1 VSRRIV
7 PLGAVVAVALGGALG
22 APARYEL
29 GRALH
34 PAAGFPV
41 ATLAVNLSGAFALG
55 LLVVLVGERLAPR
68 RYVRQFFGTGL
79 LGAYTTYSTFA
90 VESDLLLRHG
100 RIGVAIGY
108 VLATVVG
115 GLAVAALGARAAGA
129 LPVRAPA
136 PL

>member
-1 VSRRIV
+1 VTRRAL
-7 PLGAVVAVALGGALG
+7 PFGAIVAVAIGGALG

-29 GRALH
+29 GRAWH
-34 PAAGFPV
+34 ATGGFPV

-55 LLVVLVGERLAPR
+55 LLVVLVGERLPPR
-68 RYVRQFFGTGL
+68 RYVRQFFGTGV

-90 VESDLLLRHG
+90 VEADLLLRHS

-115 GLAVAALGARAAGA
+115 GIVCAALGARVAGA
-129 LPVRAPA
+129 LPVRAQA
-136 PL
+136 TV